1 MTSSQECVKQI
12 AKMLPMIFGPKD
24 RPKMQDPK
32 KIQDTNDVVE
42 ERDTGGMANKD
53 TLPQG
58 KQIRWKDMEKD
69 EQSKDTK

>member
-1 MTSSQECVKQI
+1 
-12 AKMLPMIFGPKD
+12 
-24 RPKMQDPK
+24 MQDPK
-32 KIQDTNDVVE
+32 MIQDTDDVVE
-42 ERDTGGMANKD
+42 ERDTGGTANKD